1 MPKAKKLPSGNWRV
15 RVFTHTDAEGKSHY
29 KSFTAA
35 TKKEAEYMAM
45 EYSRMSQHKQG
56 NLDMT
61 VKEAFESYIEA
72 RVNVLSPSTINT
84 YDQQARCY
92 LQELMP
98 LKLSQLNDE
107 IIQKA
112 ISYEASRLA
121 PKTVHNISGLLSKV
135 LKEYHKSYSYS
146 ADLPQKE
153 KSTIYVPTEQ
163 EVKTL
168 IEYVKNRNE
177 KVYIPLL
184 IIVCFGL
191 RRSEICGLKWKDINF
206 ENQTMHIERAL
217 VKGRNRKDYEK
228 TTKSYAGTRTL
239 PMPDYLTQALKEAKE
254 HALSE
259 QVTTMTG
266 AAIYNRFKR
275 CLKEL
280 GIPHFRLHD
289 LRHYNASVMLA
300 MNIPNKYAAARMGHA
315 TDEMLKNVYQHI
327 MEHKKTQTDN
337 QMTEYF
343 DNFLNRNM

>member
-29 KSFTAA
+29 KSFTAPS
-35 TKKEAEYMAM
+35 KKEAEFLAL
-45 EYSRMSQHKQG
+45 EYSNQKQLTQG
-56 NLDMT
+56 NLNMT
-61 VKEAFESYIEA
+61 LKEAFDKYIESK
-72 RVNVLSPSTINT
+72 VNILSPSTINT
-84 YDQQARCY
+84 YDQQSRCY
-92 LQELMP
+92 LQDIMP
-98 LKLSQLNDE
+98 LKLSELTDE
-107 IIQKA
+107 LIQK
-112 ISYEASRLA
+112 SLSHEASYLSA
-121 PKTVHNISGLLSKV
+121 KTVHNISGLLSKV
-135 LKEYHKSYSYS
+135 LKEYFKTYKYQPS
-146 ADLPQKE
+146 LPQKQ
-153 KSTIYVPTEQ
+153 KSNIYIPTEE
-163 EVKTL
+163 EVKRL
-168 IEYVKNRNE
+168 MEYTKQRNE

-300 MNIPNKYAAARMGHA
+300 MNIPNKYAAARMGHS
-315 TDEMLKNVYQHI
+315 TEEMLKKVYQHI
-327 MEHKKTQTDN
+327 MENKKTETDL
-337 QMTEYF
+337 QMMNYF
-343 DNFLNRNM
+343 DDFLKT